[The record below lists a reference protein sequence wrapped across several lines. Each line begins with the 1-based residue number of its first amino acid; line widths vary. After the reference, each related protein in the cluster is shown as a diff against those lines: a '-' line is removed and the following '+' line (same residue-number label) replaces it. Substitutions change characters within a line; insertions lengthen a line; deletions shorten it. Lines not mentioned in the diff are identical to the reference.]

1 MIQQDIRGTGS
12 VVLLCFWIT
21 GFLDSFTVPSN
32 ITLALPVPWISESCI
47 EIKIKGLY
55 ETFWDTTKKCE
66 NKNLT

>member
-21 GFLDSFTVPSN
+21 EFLDSFTVPSN

-47 EIKIKGLY
+47 EIKIKGLH